1 MSDNCIKEHVRSILY
16 NIETLY
22 LDIGASRVMRLLILL
37 SLLFQIQALSVSKNT
52 YQQLFNDQLQEAL
65 EAKHQLGLIQRLF
78 PGLKEYGSI
87 RRTDWNEPKKV
98 SQVLP
103 AYLSKAMGNAFGRD
117 YRRGSQNRL

>member
-1 MSDNCIKEHVRSILY
+1 MK
-16 NIETLY
+16 
-22 LDIGASRVMRLLILL
+22 LLILL

-78 PGLKEYGSI
+78 PGLEEYGSI

-103 AYLSKAMGNAFGRD
+103 TYLSKAMGNAFGRD

>member
-87 RRTDWNEPKKV
+87 RRTDWNKPKELGLDF
-98 SQVLP
+98 S
-103 AYLSKAMGNAFGRD
+103 RD
-117 YRRGSQNRL
+117 YIQTFRL